1 MFDAAAESCAAADRT
16 GALTPRTLPATGREF
31 RVDAALAFV
40 RGLGD
45 DVDSEVPEP
54 AVSVESAAATTGV
67 DAIHTPTPRATAKA
81 PTRPTEQAEP
91 AARSKGWTAFSPPAE
106 PACAELISSPLKC
119 V

>member
-45 DVDSEVPEP
+45 DGDSEVPEP

-91 AARSKGWTAFSPPAE
+91 AARSKGWTALSLPAA
-106 PACAELISSPLKC
+106 PACAELIPCPLKC
-119 V
+119 G